1 MTNKDQTNSTP
12 VKQGEQT
19 LTEKAERAGDQDPAA
34 LVHSLQVAITQIN
47 HNYEVGDELIPTQ
60 LLLPMEQA
68 RPGTVAE
75 YAQRLLDE
83 PVHRHKLDM
92 HSVAQTYI
100 ALLGNY
106 IIAFS
111 LVGSTV
117 YLAASDK
124 LIGAAATAFI
134 SLAQMIAAFVKKD
147 STKKTPDANPQ
158 PGSTKRNEGKGPKG
172 RKK

>member
-12 VKQGEQT
+12 VKRGEQT
-19 LTEKAERAGDQDPAA
+19 LTEKPERAGDQDPAA

-100 ALLGNY
+100 ALSAICQLSIHAPILMAAK
-106 IIAFS
+106 IIHQSIRS
-111 LVGSTV
+111 L
-117 YLAASDK
+117 
-124 LIGAAATAFI
+124 
-134 SLAQMIAAFVKKD
+134 
-147 STKKTPDANPQ
+147 PDA
-158 PGSTKRNEGKGPKG
+158 G
-172 RKK
+172 